1 MGWWFRRGPTKDG
14 RLILLIISLLARLRR
29 GWTTSASAVRV
40 VSETEGPFM
49 CGLSGGE

>member
-1 MGWWFRRGPTKDG
+1 M
-14 RLILLIISLLARLRR
+14 ISVLFLSLARLRR